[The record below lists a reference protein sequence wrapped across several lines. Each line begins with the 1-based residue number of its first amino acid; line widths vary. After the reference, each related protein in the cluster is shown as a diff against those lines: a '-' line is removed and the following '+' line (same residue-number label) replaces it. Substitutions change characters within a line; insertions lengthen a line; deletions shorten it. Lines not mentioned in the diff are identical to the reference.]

1 MKASTS
7 HALIGVGKNGGTF
20 ILEHVGEIMAA
31 MMIYKYDVIIIAD
44 VRHYLTYM
52 F

>member
-1 MKASTS
+1 MTLLGYYAEVM
-7 HALIGVGKNGGTF
+7 HATF

-31 MMIYKYDVIIIAD
+31 RMIYKYNVIIIAD
-44 VRHYLTYM
+44 VRHYLSYM